1 MTWRQLP
8 AIWAVE
14 GLRPTERLVL
24 LAVAYF
30 ADAGGA
36 NSYPAQR
43 TLARM
48 CSCSPDTVKRA
59 LRSLRDRGLITANGK
74 GRKGTIRYT
83 VELPLAIATR
93 KGGSPLHPQGG
104 HPRPAIQGTYPINK
118 KGRVIIDR
126 FSDIDSA
133 PEPSWKA
140 VQRSQRGRRR

>member
-14 GLRPTERLVL
+14 GLRPAERLVL
-24 LAVAYF
+24 LALAYF
-30 ADAGGA
+30 ADGNGA
-36 NSYPAQR
+36 NSYPAQQ
-43 TLARM
+43 TLASM
-48 CSCSPDTVKRA
+48 CACSPDTVKRA

-74 GRKGTIRYT
+74 GKRGTIRYT
-83 VELPLAIATR
+83 VELPLATATR
-93 KGGSPLHPQGG
+93 KGGSPAHPQGG
-104 HPRPAIQGTYPINK
+104 HQHPTILLSNPINK

-140 VQRSQRGRRR
+140 SQRSQRNRRR